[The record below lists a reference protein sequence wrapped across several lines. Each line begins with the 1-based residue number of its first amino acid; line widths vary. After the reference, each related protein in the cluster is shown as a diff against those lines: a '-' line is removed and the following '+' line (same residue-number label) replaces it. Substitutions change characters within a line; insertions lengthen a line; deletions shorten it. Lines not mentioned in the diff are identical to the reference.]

1 MASVTALQPRLPAS
15 PAIALGDAVRIFLGT
30 IAVPNT
36 RRGYAAALDRMVR
49 DLGHATPLT
58 QLDPDR
64 VAQWFTGAWGSSAPK
79 TFNTRLTAL
88 SSACSYW
95 RAQGWLLD
103 GASGHLTSR
112 LRTRPAPAD
121 RSKAMTRDQVA
132 AVLALEAPL
141 RERVLWTLLY
151 ESTAR
156 ADEVL
161 LLNVDDL
168 DTANRRAVV
177 TRKGGARDVIVW
189 QTGTARLLP
198 RLLGGRRTGP
208 VFLTDRRAKPSVAL
222 VDVDQAT
229 GHARLSYRRAA
240 ELFETHTAAIAGGPF
255 SLHQLRHSGLT
266 HAAEDG
272 ASTPMLMA
280 LSGHTSV
287 RSLAKYTKVS
297 AEALGTWQADRDS
310 AARRRGW

>member
-1 MASVTALQPRLPAS
+1 
-15 PAIALGDAVRIFLGT
+15 
-30 IAVPNT
+30 
-36 RRGYAAALDRMVR
+36 MVR
-49 DLGHATPLT
+49 DFGADTHVA

-64 VAQWFTGAWGSSAPK
+64 VAGWFTFAWGGCSAK

-88 SSACSYW
+88 GSACGYW
-95 RAQGWLLD
+95 RQQEWLAGDPLV
-103 GASGHLTSR
+103 R
-112 LRTRPAPAD
+112 LRPRPVPPDNSKALTRP
-121 RSKAMTRDQVA
+121 QVA
-132 AVLALEAPL
+132 TVLELDVPL

-156 ADEVL
+156 AEEVL
-161 LLNVDDL
+161 LLNVPGL

-198 RLLGGRRTGP
+198 RLLAGRKTGP
-208 VFLTDRRAKPSVAL
+208 VFLTDRKARPSVAL
-222 VDVDQAT
+222 VDVDPRT
-229 GHARLSYRRAA
+229 SRARLSYRRAA
-240 ELFETHTAAIAGGPF
+240 EVFEQPTTDLPGGPYT
-255 SLHQLRHSGLT
+255 LHQLRHSGLT

-287 RSLAKYTKVS
+287 RSLAKYARVS
-297 AEALGTWQADRDS
+297 AEALGRWQAERDP
-310 AARRRGW
+310 AGRRAGGRR